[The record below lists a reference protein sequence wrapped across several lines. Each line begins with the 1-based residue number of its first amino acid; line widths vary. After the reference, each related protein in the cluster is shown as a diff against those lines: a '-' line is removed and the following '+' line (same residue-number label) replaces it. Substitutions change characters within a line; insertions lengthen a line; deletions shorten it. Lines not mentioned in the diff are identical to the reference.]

1 MITRYSRP
9 EMRAIWTDENKLKLW
24 LQIELLASEALVK
37 EGVVPKKDFKR
48 IKAGCDKWF
57 ADLPGL
63 VARQRELEKTLNH
76 DVIGFTTAV
85 AEMIDS
91 GSAPASGAVADALV
105 GNTGDAHAWSKV
117 QKPSARAR
125 TAAAGAAALPSP
137 SRWFH
142 FGLTSSDVGDTC
154 YAVQMQQSAD
164 ILIADVKVLLPVIA
178 RRAKEHKFTPCMGR
192 SHGIHGEPTTFGLKM
207 ALMHDE
213 FTRALR
219 RLQTVRDVVGVGK
232 ISGAVGT
239 SAHLSPRVEA
249 YVCKK
254 LGLRPAPIATQVVQ
268 RDIHAE
274 FQLAMALV
282 GASIERWA
290 VEFRH
295 LQRTEVLEA
304 EEPFTKGQKG
314 SSAMPHKRNPITWER
329 LTGLARVLRGNAVA
343 ALENVALWHE
353 RDISHSSVERIIFP
367 DSCTL
372 LDYMFGLLTRLMDGL
387 VAYPANMK
395 KNLGLSLGMWNSQ
408 TVLLALIK
416 KGLTREAA
424 YKLVQDAAMKTWE
437 VKHAGRD
444 DADFVE
450 VLKATPEV
458 AKHFKKGELEA
469 LCSLDFHFKEVNNR
483 FKKLEL

>member
-9 EMRAIWTDENKLKLW
+9 DMRAIWTDENKLRLW
-24 LQIELLASEALVK
+24 LQIELLAGAALIR
-37 EGVVPKKDFKR
+37 EGVVPRADFAR
-48 IKAGCDKWF
+48 IKRGADRWF
-57 ADLPGL
+57 ANLPGL
-63 VARQRELEKTLNH
+63 VVRQKELEKTLNH

-85 AEMIDS
+85 AEKI
-91 GSAPASGAVADALV
+91 
-105 GNTGDAHAWSKV
+105 NH
-117 QKPSARAR
+117 RA
-125 TAAAGAAALPSP
+125 

-142 FGLTSSDVGDTC
+142 FGLTSSDVVDTAF
-154 YAVQMQQSAD
+154 AVQMVQSAD
-164 ILIADVKVLLPVIA
+164 LLIADARTLRKAIA
-178 RRAKEHKFTPCMGR
+178 KQARQYKFTPSIGR
-192 SHGIHGEPTTFGLKM
+192 SHGIHAEPTTFGLKL
-207 ALMHDE
+207 ALMYDE
-213 FTRALR
+213 FGRALE
-219 RLQTVRDVVGVGK
+219 RLERVRETAAVGK
-232 ISGAVGT
+232 LSGAVGT

-249 YVCKK
+249 IVCRQ

-274 FQLAMALV
+274 FMTTLALV
-282 GASIERWA
+282 GASMERWA

-372 LDYMFGLLTRLMDGL
+372 LDYMFGLLIRLMDGL
-387 VAYPANMK
+387 AVYPENMK

-416 KGLTREAA
+416 KGLTREQA
-424 YKLVQDAAMKTWE
+424 YQLVQDAAMKTWE

-444 DADFVE
+444 DADFVK
-450 VLKATPEV
+450 VLKAVPAV
-458 AKHFKKGELEA
+458 AKHFKTGELEK
-469 LCSLDFHFKEVNNR
+469 LCSLDFHFKEVKNR
-483 FKKLEL
+483 FKKLGL

>member
-9 EMRAIWTDENKLKLW
+9 EMRAIWTDENKLRLW
-24 LQIELLASEALVK
+24 LQIELLASEALVR
-37 EGVVPKKDFKR
+37 ERVVPRMDFAKMKR
-48 IKAGCDKWF
+48 GADKWF
-57 ADLPGL
+57 ANLPGL
-63 VARQRELEKTLNH
+63 VVRQKELEKTLNH

-85 AEMIDS
+85 AEKIND
-91 GSAPASGAVADALV
+91 
-105 GNTGDAHAWSKV
+105 
-117 QKPSARAR
+117 RA
-125 TAAAGAAALPSP
+125 

-142 FGLTSSDVGDTC
+142 FGLTSSDVVDTTF
-154 YAVQMQQSAD
+154 AVQMVQSAD
-164 ILIADVKVLLPVIA
+164 RLIADARTLRKSIAKQA
-178 RRAKEHKFTPCMGR
+178 RRYKFTPSIGR
-192 SHGIHGEPTTFGLKM
+192 SHGIHAEPTTFGLKL
-207 ALMHDE
+207 ALMYDE
-213 FTRALR
+213 FGRALE
-219 RLQTVRDVVGVGK
+219 RLERVRETAAVGK
-232 ISGAVGT
+232 LSGAVGT

-249 YVCKK
+249 TVCKQ
-254 LGLRPAPIATQVVQ
+254 LGLRPAPIATQVIQ

-274 FQLAMALV
+274 FMTTLALV
-282 GASIERWA
+282 GASMERWA

-372 LDYMFGLLTRLMDGL
+372 LDYMFGLLIRLMDGL
-387 VAYPANMK
+387 AVYPENMK

-416 KGLTREAA
+416 KGLTREQA
-424 YKLVQDAAMKTWE
+424 YQLVQDAAMKTWE

-444 DADFVE
+444 DADFVK
-450 VLKATPEV
+450 VLKADPAV
-458 AKHFKKGELEA
+458 AKHFKTGELEK
-469 LCSLDFHFKEVNNR
+469 LCSLDFHFKEVKNR
-483 FKKLEL
+483 FKKLGL

>member
-9 EMRAIWTDENKLKLW
+9 EMRAIWTDENRLRLW
-24 LQIELLASEALVK
+24 LQIELLAAEALVR
-37 EGVVPKKDFKR
+37 EGIVPRADFVKMKR
-48 IKAGCDKWF
+48 GAERWF
-57 ADLPGL
+57 ANLPGL
-63 VARQRELEKTLNH
+63 VTRQKELEKTLNH

-85 AEMIDS
+85 AEKI
-91 GSAPASGAVADALV
+91 
-105 GNTGDAHAWSKV
+105 NH
-117 QKPSARAR
+117 RA
-125 TAAAGAAALPSP
+125 

-142 FGLTSSDVGDTC
+142 FGLTSSDIIDTAF
-154 YAVQMQQSAD
+154 AVQMVQSAD
-164 ILIADVKVLLPVIA
+164 ILIADVKTLRKSIA
-178 RRAKEHKFTPCMGR
+178 KQARQYKFTPCIGR
-192 SHGIHGEPTTFGLKM
+192 SHGIHAEPTTFGLKL
-207 ALMHDE
+207 ALMYDE
-213 FTRALR
+213 FGRALE
-219 RLQTVRDVVGVGK
+219 RLERVRETVAVGK
-232 ISGAVGT
+232 LSGAVGT
-239 SAHLSPRVEA
+239 SAHLSPRVET

-254 LGLRPAPIATQVVQ
+254 LGLRPAPIATQVVP

-274 FQLAMALV
+274 FMTALALV

-304 EEPFTKGQKG
+304 EEPFTRGQKG

-329 LTGLARVLRGNAVA
+329 LTGLARVLRGNAIA

-372 LDYMFGLLTRLMDGL
+372 LDYMFGLLVRLMDGL
-387 VAYPANMK
+387 AVYPENMK

-437 VKHAGRD
+437 IKHAGRD

-450 VLKATPEV
+450 QLKSDPAV
-458 AKHFKKGELEA
+458 AKHFKPGELEK
-469 LCSLDFHFKEVNNR
+469 LCSLNFHFKEVNSR

>member
-9 EMRAIWTDENKLKLW
+9 DMRAIWSDENKLKIW
-24 LQIELLASEALVK
+24 LQIELLASEALVA
-37 EGVVPKKDFKR
+37 EGVVPKKDFQK
-48 IKAGCDKWF
+48 IKAGADQWF
-57 ADLPGL
+57 ADLKGL
-63 VARQRELEKTLNH
+63 VERQKELEKTLNH

-85 AEMIDS
+85 AEKINDK
-91 GSAPASGAVADALV
+91 A
-105 GNTGDAHAWSKV
+105 
-117 QKPSARAR
+117 
-125 TAAAGAAALPSP
+125 

-142 FGLTSSDVGDTC
+142 YGLTSSDVGDT
-154 YAVQMQQSAD
+154 ALALQMKQSAE
-164 ILIADVKVLLPVIA
+164 ILIADVQQLLPILA
-178 RRAKEHKFTPCMGR
+178 TRAKEYQFTPGIGR
-192 SHGIHGEPTTFGLKM
+192 SHGIHAEPTTFGLKL
-207 ALMHDE
+207 ALMREE
-213 FTRALR
+213 FKRAQE
-219 RLQTVRDVVGVGK
+219 RLVRIRETCAVGK

-239 SAHLSPRVEA
+239 SAHLSPEVEDF
-249 YVCKK
+249 VCAK

-274 FQLAMALV
+274 FQMALALV
-282 GASIERWA
+282 GASIERWS

-329 LTGLARVLRGNAVA
+329 LTGLARVLRGNAIA

-372 LDYMFGLLTRLMDGL
+372 LDYMFSLLTRLMTGL
-387 VAYPANMK
+387 QVYPENMK
-395 KNLGLSLGMWNSQ
+395 RNLGLSLGMWNSQ

-424 YKLVQDAAMKTWE
+424 YELVQRAAMKTWE

-444 DADFVE
+444 DANFVE
-450 VLKATPEV
+450 VLKADPDV
-458 AKHFKKGELEA
+458 SKHFAKGELEK
-469 LCSLDFHFKEVNNR
+469 LCSLDFHFKEVKNR
-483 FKKLEL
+483 FKKLGIS

>member
-9 EMRAIWTDENKLKLW
+9 EMRAIWTDENKLKIW

-37 EGVVPKKDFKR
+37 EGVVPAKDFQK

-63 VARQRELEKTLNH
+63 VARQRELEKVLNH

-85 AEMIDS
+85 AEKIDEPS
-91 GSAPASGAVADALV
+91 VAAVAAVYDRRAPTAKAQRRSQTDATEA
-105 GNTGDAHAWSKV
+105 NA
-117 QKPSARAR
+117 
-125 TAAAGAAALPSP
+125 

-154 YAVQMQQSAD
+154 YAVQMMQSAD
-164 ILIADVKVLLPVIA
+164 ILIADVKAVLPVIA

-192 SHGIHGEPTTFGLKM
+192 SHGIHGEPTTFGLKL

-219 RLQTVRDVVGVGK
+219 RLESVRDVVAVGK

-254 LGLRPAPIATQVVQ
+254 LGIQPAPIATQVVQ

-329 LTGLARVLRGNAVA
+329 LTGLARVLRGNAMA
-343 ALENVALWHE
+343 SLENVALWHE

-372 LDYMFGLLTRLMDGL
+372 LDYMFGLLTRLMDGI
-387 VAYPANMK
+387 VVYPANMK

-408 TVLLALIK
+408 TILLALIK

-424 YKLVQDAAMKTWE
+424 YKICQDAAMKTWE

-450 VLKATPEV
+450 QLKLDAEV
-458 AKHFKKGELEA
+458 QKLFKKGELEA

-483 FKKLEL
+483 FKKLGL

>member
-1 MITRYSRP
+1 
-9 EMRAIWTDENKLKLW
+9 MRAIWTDENKLRIW
-24 LQIELLASEALVK
+24 LQIELLASEALVR
-37 EGVVPKKDFKR
+37 EGVVPARDFAR
-48 IKAGCDKWF
+48 IKAGCAKWF

-63 VARQRELEKTLNH
+63 VERQRHHEKVLNH

-85 AEMIDS
+85 AEKI
-91 GSAPASGAVADALV
+91 
-105 GNTGDAHAWSKV
+105 NHA
-117 QKPSARAR
+117 A
-125 TAAAGAAALPSP
+125 

-154 YAVQMQQSAD
+154 YAVQMTQSAD
-164 ILIADVKVLLPVIA
+164 LLIRDVEALLPVIR
-178 RRAKEHKFTPCMGR
+178 RRAREHKFTPCIGR
-192 SHGIHGEPTTFGLKM
+192 SHGIHAEPTTFGLKL

-213 FTRALR
+213 FGRALR
-219 RLQTVRDVVGVGK
+219 RLRQVREVVAVGK
-232 ISGAVGT
+232 LSGAVGT
-239 SAHLSPRVEA
+239 SAHLSPRVEGH
-249 YVCKK
+249 VCRK

-274 FQLAMALV
+274 FQGVLALV

-304 EEPFTKGQKG
+304 EEPFTRGQKG

-329 LTGLARVLRGNAVA
+329 LTGLARVLRGNALA

-387 VAYPANMK
+387 AVYPENMRR
-395 KNLGLSLGMWNSQ
+395 NLGLSLGMWNSQ
-408 TVLLALIK
+408 TVLLALIR
-416 KGLTREAA
+416 KGLTREEA
-424 YKLVQDAAMKTWE
+424 YALVQRNAMKTWE

-444 DADFVE
+444 DADFLE
-450 VLKATPEV
+450 QLRSDPEV
-458 AKHFKKGELEA
+458 ARHFRRGELER
-469 LCSLDFHFKEVNNR
+469 LCSVDFHFKEVNRR
-483 FKKLEL
+483 FRTLGL

>member
-1 MITRYSRP
+1 MITRYSRNP
-9 EMRAIWTDENKLKLW
+9 MRSIWSDENKLSLW
-24 LQIELLASEALVK
+24 LDIELFAGEALVK
-37 EGVVPKKDFKR
+37 KGIVPKKDYQK
-48 IKAGCDKWF
+48 IEAGCEAWQRDT
-57 ADLPGL
+57 PGL
-63 VARQRELEKTLNH
+63 VARQKELEKVLNH
-76 DVIGFTTAV
+76 DVIAFTQAV
-85 AEMIDS
+85 AEKINDN
-91 GSAPASGAVADALV
+91 A
-105 GNTGDAHAWSKV
+105 
-117 QKPSARAR
+117 
-125 TAAAGAAALPSP
+125 

-142 FGLTSSDVGDTC
+142 FGLTSSDIVDTAF
-154 YAVQMQQSAD
+154 AVQMVQSAD
-164 ILIADVKVLLPVIA
+164 ILIANVKKLLPIIA
-178 RRAKEHKFTPCMGR
+178 RRAKEYQMTPCIGR
-192 SHGIHGEPTTFGLKM
+192 SHGIHGEPTTFGLKL

-213 FTRALR
+213 FGRALD
-219 RLQTVRDVVGVGK
+219 RLERARKVAAVGK
-232 ISGAVGT
+232 LSGAVGT
-239 SAHLSPRVEA
+239 NAHLSPDVENF
-249 YVCKK
+249 VCKK
-254 LGLRPAPIATQVVQ
+254 LGLQPAPIATQVVQ

-274 FQLAMALV
+274 FQTTLALV

-329 LTGLARVLRGNAVA
+329 LTGLARVLRGNAIA

-387 VAYPANMK
+387 NVYPENMK
-395 KNLGLSLGMWNSQ
+395 RNLGLSLGMWNSQ

-450 VLKATPEV
+450 QLKSDPGV
-458 AKHFKKGELEA
+458 AKHFKKGELEK
-469 LCSLDFHFKEVNNR
+469 LCSLDFHLKEVKNR
-483 FKKLEL
+483 FKKLGL

>member
-9 EMRAIWTDENKLKLW
+9 EMRAIWTDENKLRIW

-37 EGVVPKKDFKR
+37 EGVVPRADFER
-48 IKAGCDKWF
+48 IKAGCDAWL

-85 AEMIDS
+85 AEKI
-91 GSAPASGAVADALV
+91 
-105 GNTGDAHAWSKV
+105 NHA
-117 QKPSARAR
+117 A
-125 TAAAGAAALPSP
+125 

-142 FGLTSSDVGDTC
+142 FGLTSSDVGDTA
-154 YAVQMQQSAD
+154 YGVQMAQSAD
-164 ILIADVKVLLPVIA
+164 LLIADVKLARRVIA
-178 RRAKEHKFTPCMGR
+178 KRAREHKFTPCIGR
-192 SHGIHGEPTTFGLKM
+192 SHGIHAEPTTFGLKL

-213 FTRALR
+213 FGRALD
-219 RLQTVRDVVGVGK
+219 RLERVRKVVAVGK

-249 YVCKK
+249 HVCKR
-254 LGLRPAPIATQVVQ
+254 LGLKPAPIATQVVQ

-274 FQLAMALV
+274 FQTTLALV

-304 EEPFTKGQKG
+304 EEPFTAGQKG

-367 DSCTL
+367 DSCPL
-372 LDYMFGLLTRLMDGL
+372 LDYMFGLLTRMMEGL
-387 VAYPANMK
+387 RVYPENMRR
-395 KNLGLSLGMWNSQ
+395 NLGLSLGMWNSQ
-408 TVLLALIK
+408 TVLLALIR

-424 YKLVQDAAMKTWE
+424 YQLVQENAMKTWA

-444 DADFVE
+444 DADF
-450 VLKATPEV
+450 LAILQADPGI
-458 AKHFKKGELEA
+458 ARHFEAGELA
-469 LCSLDFHFKEVNNR
+469 KLCSLDFHFKEVRNR
-483 FKKLEL
+483 FRKLGL